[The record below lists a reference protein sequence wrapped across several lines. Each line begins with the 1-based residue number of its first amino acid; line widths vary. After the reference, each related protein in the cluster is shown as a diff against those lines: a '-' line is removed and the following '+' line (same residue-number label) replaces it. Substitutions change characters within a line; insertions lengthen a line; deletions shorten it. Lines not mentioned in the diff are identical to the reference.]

1 MKKLL
6 LTIASAALMVTAVAQ
21 NPTTYFMEGS
31 TLRSQWNPA
40 FAPYRGY
47 VNIPVIGGIQVGTE
61 GNISLSS
68 IVIPHDGKLTT
79 IFDGSVS
86 RSIALDKLNPE
97 NYLGVDTRM
106 NILGFG
112 AYTKNGKSFWSFD
125 LGLRLAA
132 DVNLPYSLFE
142 FMKTGN
148 STTIEELQARAEA
161 YAEAAFAWS
170 WQVKPKWH
178 LGIRGKVLLGVG
190 RLNAN
195 IENADIHMAGD
206 MWKMSALGNVSVSG
220 LQLGQDGS
228 TYTFNDISFG
238 GLGGFGVGVD
248 VGVTYDVLPQLQLSA
263 SVTDLGA
270 MFWFKNKTQV
280 ASMEESIM
288 FDGVKIDE
296 HGAKQ
301 PHFDLEDFELN
312 AEENKGE
319 TNMLRTAINIG
330 GEYSFLQRRIS
341 LGLFYSVKFWET
353 KVRHNLVFA
362 ANFRPLYW
370 LHVSGSLSLID
381 NRGTAVGLALNF
393 CPNKG
398 INFFVGTDVLL
409 SKVTPQ
415 FIPVNQSRMNVTF
428 GIGVPIGKV
437 GTRYPKVGKK
447 Q

>member
-1 MKKLL
+1 
-6 LTIASAALMVTAVAQ
+6 MVTAVAQ

-31 TLRSQWNPA
+31 TFRSQWNPA

-47 VNIPVIGGIQVGTE
+47 VNIPVIGGMQLGME
-61 GNISLSS
+61 GNLSLAS

-79 IFDGSVS
+79 IFDGSVP
-86 RSIALDKLNPE
+86 RTIGLDKINPE
-97 NYLGVDTRM
+97 NYLGIDTRM
-106 NILGFG
+106 SLIGFG

-125 LGLRLAA
+125 LGVRLAA

-142 FMKTGN
+142 FMKSGN
-148 STTIEELQARAEA
+148 STTIENVRAHAEA

-178 LGIRGKVLLGVG
+178 LGIRGKLLFGAG

-195 IENADIHMAGD
+195 IENANIQMTGD
-206 MWKMSALGNVSVSG
+206 AWKMSAQGNLSISGIRLGEEGPN
-220 LQLGQDGS
+220 
-228 TYTFNDISFG
+228 YTFYDMTYG
-238 GLGGFGVGVD
+238 GLGGFGVGFD
-248 VGVTYDVLPQLQLSA
+248 VGVTYDVLPQLQISA

-270 MFWFKNKTQV
+270 MFWSKKATQR
-280 ASMEESIM
+280 ASLSESIM

-296 HGAKQ
+296 HGASQ

-312 AEENKGE
+312 AELNKGE
-319 TNMLRTAINIG
+319 TTMLRTAINIG

-353 KVRHNLVFA
+353 KVRHNLVVA

-370 LHVSGSLSLID
+370 LHVSGSLALID
-381 NRGTAVGLALNF
+381 NRNTAVGLALNF

-415 FIPVNQSRMNVTF
+415 FVPVNQSSMNVTF
-428 GIGVPIGKV
+428 GIAVPLGKV

-447 Q
+447 E